1 MHVCPCRYQMHTWA
15 FADRGQRLASV
26 LFFSGSSFETG
37 SSLNLGFTELV
48 SLAAVSCRDPPV
60 SASLVL
66 GLQACIFRSTL
77 LHNAGGLSV
86 GPHAYVASSL
96 PTDPSP

>member
-1 MHVCPCRYQMHTWA
+1 MHTWA
-15 FADRGQRLASV
+15 FADRGQRLALG
-26 LFFSGSSFETG
+26 LFFHCFETG

-66 GLQACIFRSTL
+66 ESQVCIFRSTL
-77 LHNAGGLSV
+77 LHDAGRLSV

-96 PTDPSP
+96 PTEPSP